1 VQSSEDRASLAQ
13 ANKKVAELTEEVSGL
28 RRRLTNA
35 LRQKQFVAL
44 ERDSCRRLL
53 DSFQDDITST
63 FTARDQRIA
72 DLETVLE
79 QYKQEVERLTTVGP
93 SRIQSIN
100 LKKVRWT
107 FKPEIF
113 KRNVAYTLFWYVGN
127 DQIDTY
133 LILIIAREQMHN
145 N

>member
-1 VQSSEDRASLAQ
+1 MQSSEDRASLAQ

-113 KRNVAYTLFWYVGN
+113 KRNVAYTLF
-127 DQIDTY
+127 
-133 LILIIAREQMHN
+133 
-145 N
+145 